1 MNVTI
6 SFLLHFHL
14 LYILCSSFSTF
25 PIRIEIELRHPQHIM
40 SDISS
45 ILHGGYHYPLTRTWQ
60 AERQLTKET
69 FMYPIFI
76 TDNPD
81 DEVPINSLPGQKR
94 WGINKIVPFLRPLVK
109 KGLRSVIIFGV
120 PLAASAKDEFGT
132 KADDPEGPVIL
143 TIKLLRKT
151 FPDLFVAA
159 DVCLCEYTSHGHCG
173 HLREDGTLNNPD
185 SVKRI
190 AEVAVNYAKAGCQ
203 CIAPSDMMD
212 GRIKAIKQG
221 LIDAGLAHK
230 VMLMSYAAKY
240 ATCLYGPF
248 REAAGSAPSQGDRKA
263 YQLPPSG
270 AGLGRRAVLRDLAE
284 GADAIMVKPA
294 NAYLD
299 IISETARIAPDVPI
313 AAYQVSGEFAMIH
326 AGANAGVYDLK
337 LMAFESSESILRAGA
352 RIILSYFTPDFLDW
366 LSETTQGGSLN
377 VDIVENKGTPAASLP

>member
-1 MNVTI
+1 M
-6 SFLLHFHL
+6 
-14 LYILCSSFSTF
+14 SFSAGA
-25 PIRIEIELRHPQHIM
+25 EIP
-40 SDISS
+40 S
-45 ILHGGYHYPLTRTWQ
+45 ILHGGYHYPLTRLWQ

-81 DEVPINSLPGQKR
+81 DEVEISSLPGQKR
-94 WGINKIVPFLRPLVK
+94 WGLNKLEGFIGPLVR
-109 KGLRSVIIFGV
+109 KGLRSVIVFGV
-120 PLAASAKDEFGT
+120 PLAADAKDETGS
-132 KADDPEGPVIL
+132 KADDVNGPVIQS
-143 TIKLLRKT
+143 IRLLRSK

-173 HLREDGTLNNPD
+173 HLREDGSLDNPA
-185 SVKRI
+185 SVQRI
-190 AEVAVNYAKAGCQ
+190 AEVAVAYARAGAQ
-203 CIAPSDMMD
+203 CVAPSDMMD

-230 VMLMSYAAKY
+230 TMLMSYAAKY

-248 REAAGSAPSQGDRKA
+248 REAAGSAPGKGDRKA
-263 YQLPPSG
+263 YQLPPSA

-299 IISETARIAPDVPI
+299 IISETARIATDVPI

-326 AGANAGVYDLK
+326 AGAKAGVFDLK
-337 LMAFESSESILRAGA
+337 QMAFESSESILRAGA

-366 LSETTQGGSLN
+366 LSENTNQPAPPIEQIIPEAGG
-377 VDIVENKGTPAASLP
+377 VPGDKLP